1 MSTAGQAAA
10 RDSSADDL
18 VVELEDYRIQIGRI
32 KRRCEALVE
41 GLGNKAFNWKPEERR
56 WSICECL
63 GHLNITAELY
73 LPLIDRA
80 LAKSRS
86 QGLLGDAPA
95 RRGLIGG
102 WIVRFSEPPAK
113 RRVKAPKV
121 FLPKAEQPLDS
132 VVPKF
137 IELQDRLVERLRQ
150 ANGLDLWRTKIRS
163 PAIALL
169 RLSLGET
176 FALLT
181 GHERRHLWQAEQVK
195 GDPGFPTS

>member
-1 MSTAGQAAA
+1 MSAASQAAIVG
-10 RDSSADDL
+10 SSTGDL
-18 VVELEDYRIQIGRI
+18 AVELEDYRVQIEQI
-32 KRRCEALVE
+32 KKRCEALVE
-41 GLGNKAFNWKPEERR
+41 GLGNEAFNWKPEERR

-63 GHLNITAELY
+63 DHLNITAELY
-73 LPLIDRA
+73 LPFIDRA

-86 QGLLGDAPA
+86 QGLLGDVPA

-102 WIVRFSEPPAK
+102 WIVRFSDPPPK
-113 RRVKAPKV
+113 GRVKAPKV

-132 VVPKF
+132 VVPRF
-137 IELQDRLVERLRQ
+137 MELQNQVAERLRQ
-150 ANGLDLWRTKIRS
+150 ANGVDLWRTKIRS

-176 FALLT
+176 FALVT
-181 GHERRHLWQAEQVK
+181 AHERRHLWQAEQIK

>member
-1 MSTAGQAAA
+1 MSTASQAAVVG
-10 RDSSADDL
+10 SSAGDL
-18 VVELEDYRIQIGRI
+18 AVELEDYRIQIGRI
-32 KRRCEALVE
+32 KRRCEVLVA
-41 GLGNKAFNWKPEERR
+41 GLSNEAFIWRPEQGR

-63 GHLNITAELY
+63 SHLNVTAELY
-73 LPLIDRA
+73 LPVIDRA

-86 QGLLGDAPA
+86 QGVLGDVPA

-102 WIVRFSEPPAK
+102 WIVRFSEPPPK
-113 RRVKAPKV
+113 GRVKAPKV
-121 FLPKAEQPLDS
+121 FLPKAEQPLDG

-137 IELQDRLVERLRQ
+137 IELQDQFVERLWQ

-181 GHERRHLWQAEQVK
+181 AHDRRHLWQAEQVK